1 MFDIEIEIT
10 ERRASSQPL
19 AVPQPAFIYAALNPK
34 STILA
39 AMQQYLLH
47 AGVRMQHVEIFL
59 MGVSSLLAGVNWRTQ
74 PSERVLSF
82 IRITMQTRSSANRR
96 DFKKK
101 KERKRKIESVYIT
114 NSNGLLW
121 RP

>member
-1 MFDIEIEIT
+1 
-10 ERRASSQPL
+10 
-19 AVPQPAFIYAALNPK
+19 
-34 STILA
+34 
-39 AMQQYLLH
+39 MQQYLLH
-47 AGVRMQHVEIFL
+47 AGVRMQQDVEIFL
-59 MGVSSLLAGVNWRTQ
+59 MGVSSLLAGVNWARTQ

-101 KERKRKIESVYIT
+101 KERKRKIGSVYIT